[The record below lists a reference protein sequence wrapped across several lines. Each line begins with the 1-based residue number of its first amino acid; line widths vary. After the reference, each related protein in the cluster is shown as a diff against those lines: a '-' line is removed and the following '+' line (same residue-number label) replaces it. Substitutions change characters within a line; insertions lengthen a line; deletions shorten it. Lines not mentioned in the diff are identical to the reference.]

1 MIITD
6 DLVMLNF
13 PKTGSTFAREVFK
26 RVYNERESR
35 LHKLLVK
42 AGLANPCIQDLL
54 LPQID
59 EETRRGA
66 KAQHGTLRQ
75 IPAEHR
81 HKPIVSIMR
90 NPFSRYVSL
99 YLFRWWEKVP
109 LAGKS
114 ELLER
119 FPHYPDLSFAEYYE
133 LEHLYGRKN
142 RLRGI
147 APKIDVG
154 LQSLQ
159 FILFFFPDPESVL
172 KKIDDEY
179 IAKGRYREDMASIHF
194 LHQENLNREL
204 KEFLVGIGMNRQAL
218 AFIDSMGKVNETEK
232 KPGDGNDR
240 DYYAG
245 TALQDK
251 ILEHDRLLF
260 AIFPEYLPDNACA
273 QPSQVSLRGVSDNL

>member
-26 RVYNERESR
+26 RVYSGRESR

-42 AGLANPCIQDLL
+42 AGMANPCIQELL

-59 EETRRGA
+59 EERNSGI

-109 LAGKS
+109 PAEKHS
-114 ELLER
+114 LLER
-119 FPHYPDLSFAEYYE
+119 YPHFPDLSFCEYYE

-142 RLRGI
+142 RLHGI
-147 APKIDVG
+147 VPKMDLG
-154 LQSLQ
+154 GQSLQ
-159 FILFFFPDPESVL
+159 FIQFYFRDPESVL

-179 IAKGRYREDMASIHF
+179 IDKGRYREDMASIHF
-194 LHQENLNREL
+194 LHQEDLNREL

-251 ILEHDRLLF
+251 ILERDRLLF
-260 AIFPEYLPDNACA
+260 AIFPEYLSDNACA